1 MNTEQAQFFQAG
13 SDSMEAEFISIL
25 QATADEITDETT
37 LSLKLVAEAI
47 LEELINRT
55 LKKIHEVK

>member
-13 SDSMEAEFISIL
+13 SDSMEAHITAIL
-25 QATADEITDETT
+25 QNTADEITDEHT
-37 LSLKLVAEAI
+37 LPLKLVTKAI

-55 LKKIHEVK
+55 LKKIHEAE